1 MGDTLWVSLRSDV
14 WQQLSSILL
23 LMVILIPAA
32 IGDYQRQR
40 VPNWLTMSGWL
51 MAPLIA
57 WLFSG
62 LNGVGESLLGLAL
75 MLLLLLPLW
84 LVGWFGA
91 ADVKLMGTVGA
102 FVGVSDCLPV
112 LFGVLLTGMVMALLL
127 LLYKGRLFALVR
139 GLLPGVGDRRTEDTN
154 ADSGRDSVAGERL
167 VLPYAIPISFGTML
181 SILYLQLQ

>member
-1 MGDTLWVSLRSDV
+1 MSLRSDV

-57 WLFSG
+57 WLFGG
-62 LNGVGESLLGLAL
+62 LAGVGESLLGLAL

-112 LFGVLLTGMVMALLL
+112 MFGVLLTGMVMALLF
-127 LLYKGRLFALVR
+127 LLYKGQLFAMLR
-139 GLLPGVGDRRTEDTN
+139 GLMPRVGARRHKE
-154 ADSGRDSVAGERL
+154 SSLERESSVSERL
-167 VLPYAIPISFGTML
+167 ILPYAIPIAFGTML

>member
-14 WQQLSSILL
+14 WQQLSSIHL

-102 FVGVSDCLPV
+102 FVGLSDSLLV
-112 LFGVLLTGMVMALLL
+112 LFGILLAGLAMALLL
-127 LLYKGRLFALVR
+127 LLRRFFFSSKQSGSGQSGKGGAAKE
-139 GLLPGVGDRRTEDTN
+139 GI
-154 ADSGRDSVAGERL
+154 
-167 VLPYAIPISFGTML
+167 VLPYAIPIAFGTML
-181 SILYLQLQ
+181 TLLYLQLA